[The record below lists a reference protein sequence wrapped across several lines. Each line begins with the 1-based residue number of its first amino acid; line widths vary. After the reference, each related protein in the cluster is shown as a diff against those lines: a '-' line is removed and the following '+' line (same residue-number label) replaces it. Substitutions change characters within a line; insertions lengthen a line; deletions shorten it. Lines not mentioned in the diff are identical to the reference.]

1 MSEYFSYTDPIPDDW
16 LERPNTPL
24 LTQVRAALAQ
34 RAAAS
39 TDDTPPR
46 FQTFAGMT
54 ANDLPAVAA
63 ALPPAALQT
72 ISTHLHQALTLMQ
85 QQDVAPALAPSAATR
100 LPVLGWLWQ
109 RVRHHAHQLI
119 LFYVNRQAA
128 QSVQIN
134 QQLLAALTDLLQVVA
149 AQQEALARL
158 QAEQENAEPGEKAA
172 PLE

>member
-1 MSEYFSYTDPIPDDW
+1 MSEYFSYADPIPDDW
-16 LERPNTPL
+16 LDPANTHL

-34 RAAAS
+34 RAAAG
-39 TDDTPPR
+39 TNDAPPH
-46 FQTFAGMT
+46 FLIFAGMT
-54 ANDLPAVAA
+54 AYDLPAAVA
-63 ALPPAALQT
+63 LPAALQT
-72 ISTHLHQALTLMQ
+72 ISAHLEQALTLMQ
-85 QQDVAPALAPSAATR
+85 QQDVAPMLAPSAATR
-100 LPVLGWLWQ
+100 LPGLGWLWQ
-109 RVRHHAHQLI
+109 RVRHQAHQLV

-158 QAEQENAEPGEKAA
+158 QAEQERAELGEKAA